1 MRKKRNARF
10 AIKYR
15 GYDIKEVESYIADV
29 QAGNDNAL
37 IEQKERIADLKK
49 QNTDL
54 TNELTALR
62 SREEQIKLTLLK
74 ATKTAEELDA
84 DLRRRYQAELERLK
98 LFSAKW
104 TSTYEEIKERYNF
117 SKDALN
123 MESVIV
129 QTELNLTAF
138 LSQDF
143 SLAKGSN
150 ADEMENYFK
159 QEVNR
164 LKKVQQDMSSPKSV
178 AGELKAK
185 LGREGNLSD
194 EASLQDSAFA
204 LDEQVAPA
212 VDGVAMR
219 KSLSI

>member
-49 QNTDL
+49 QNVDL

>member
-138 LSQDF
+138 FLHI
-143 SLAKGSN
+143 
-150 ADEMENYFK
+150 
-159 QEVNR
+159 R
-164 LKKVQQDMSSPKSV
+164 
-178 AGELKAK
+178 
-185 LGREGNLSD
+185 
-194 EASLQDSAFA
+194 
-204 LDEQVAPA
+204 
-212 VDGVAMR
+212 
-219 KSLSI
+219 